1 LIVLNV
7 CFPAKADV
15 QLCPIQIFVISAS
28 RVTGKKREMNRCF
41 NRLAVLYTAVV
52 LSLFSALATAVTNE
66 DFINTFTGTATLV
79 ASCVDPTESG
89 TFTGS
94 WSTTGSN
101 LSGNNYDFL
110 GITDASIDGSIVT
123 FDGVG
128 IISGN
133 TSSGSGTL
141 FSGGSSFG
149 SFTFN
154 NSLSAD
160 ATTLTTTASGS
171 FFTAGGGCNFT
182 TTTSGTG
189 VASGSGDSVIDPED
203 TSSSTVTEAVL
214 FNTQIQTQVSDI
226 SRHISGAL
234 SGRRFF
240 GGPRV
245 RDNEFTMEGAT
256 GLNAGDGSTIPYGV
270 WGNYSYSDYDNDLS
284 STAFDGNSHSFL
296 GGLDFAFW
304 ENTVLGVAFG
314 YDNSDI
320 DTTFN
325 GGNQDTDTYTIAP
338 YFGALLTDTLSLDF
352 NVGYSRVEFDQ
363 FRTLPGTT
371 TRVSSSPDADRW
383 FGALNLNGITYY
395 DNWIL
400 GARVGALWA
409 KSVIDSYTESNGA
422 IVARSRNKLGSG
434 SVAGDVAYSYKNF
447 EPFVNVSYQY
457 DFELT
462 EIAVTTGP
470 QPSNDRDD
478 VLMRVGVR
486 YFDNN
491 NNISGNLEYSKRF
504 DRDDFDEDR
513 ISLTVRI
520 DF

>member
-1 LIVLNV
+1 MGSHYKRILVLERSIISKKFNV
-7 CFPAKADV
+7 LVAV
-15 QLCPIQIFVISAS
+15 Y
-28 RVTGKKREMNRCF
+28 VTVA
-41 NRLAVLYTAVV
+41 LL
-52 LSLFSALATAVTNE
+52 LFSAPATAVTNE

-79 ASCVDPTESG
+79 ATCVTPAESG

-94 WSTTGSN
+94 RTVTGSN

-110 GITDASIDGSIVT
+110 GVTDASIDGSIVT
-123 FDGVG
+123 FDGTG

-133 TSSGSGTL
+133 TSSGSGIL
-141 FSGGSSFG
+141 LSGGSSFG

-160 ATTLTTTASGS
+160 ALTLTTTASGS
-171 FFTAGGGCNFT
+171 FFTAGGGCNFIT
-182 TTTSGTG
+182 TASATG
-189 VASGSGDSVIDPED
+189 VASGDPVIDPEE
-203 TSSSTVTEAVL
+203 TPSSTVTEAIL

-226 SRHISGAL
+226 SSHISGAL

-240 GGPRV
+240 GGPRI

-256 GLNAGDGSTIPYGV
+256 GLNAGDGSTVPYGV

-284 STAFDGNSHSFL
+284 STAFDGDSHSFL
-296 GGLDFAFW
+296 GGVDFSFW

-352 NVGYSRVEFDQ
+352 NVGYSRVDFDQ
-363 FRTLPGTT
+363 FRVEPGTT
-371 TRVSSSPDADRW
+371 ARITSSPDADRW

-400 GARVGALWA
+400 GARIGALWA
-409 KSVIDSYTESNGA
+409 KSV
-422 IVARSRNKLGSG
+422 R
-434 SVAGDVAYSYKNF
+434 
-447 EPFVNVSYQY
+447 Q
-457 DFELT
+457 
-462 EIAVTTGP
+462 
-470 QPSNDRDD
+470 
-478 VLMRVGVR
+478 
-486 YFDNN
+486 
-491 NNISGNLEYSKRF
+491 
-504 DRDDFDEDR
+504 
-513 ISLTVRI
+513 
-520 DF
+520 